1 MRVGGKG
8 EGLVECLVLDFGYW
22 VCGELE
28 TPHGDIHGA
37 VHVQVVTMVILDL
50 EGEGRGS
57 SLGARCLP
65 DRGRLIDVC
74 RLTPASCLGP

>member
-1 MRVGGKG
+1 MGGKG
-8 EGLVECLVLDFGYW
+8 EELVECHALDFGYW

-28 TPHGDIHGA
+28 TPYGDIPGA
-37 VHVQVVTMVILDL
+37 VHVQVVTMVMLDL

-57 SLGARCLP
+57 SLGASCLP

-74 RLTPASCLGP
+74 RLTLASCLGP